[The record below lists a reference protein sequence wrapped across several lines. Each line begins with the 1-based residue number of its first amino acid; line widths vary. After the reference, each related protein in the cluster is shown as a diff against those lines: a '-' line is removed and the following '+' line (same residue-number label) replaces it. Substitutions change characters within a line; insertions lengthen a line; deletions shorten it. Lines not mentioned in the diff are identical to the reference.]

1 MGRRGGSPEH
11 GWGRRVKVCCLRGR
25 TVFAS
30 TTDSSPTSQGERTA
44 SGNEAGTEAKYGTG
58 GWGGSREFSLITTPF
73 SAPLLTPRH
82 CLFVLLFGRFFDF
95 QFLKFE
101 IIIGSQEIVR
111 SCPAPQAT
119 HSVLRPDCS
128 TASRPG
134 RCCVHGSRYG
144 HQATD
149 LVQPP
154 PAFTCPRARVWSVNV
169 SRGCGSVF
177 SPPQSRYRT
186 TPAAV
191 SRASNSVPVP
201 WQR

>member
-1 MGRRGGSPEH
+1 MRQVQR
-11 GWGRRVKVCCLRGR
+11 
-25 TVFAS
+25 
-30 TTDSSPTSQGERTA
+30 Q
-44 SGNEAGTEAKYGTG
+44 NTG
-58 GWGGSREFSLITTPF
+58 LGVGGSREFSLITTPF
-73 SAPLLTPRH
+73 SAPFLTPRH

-144 HQATD
+144 HRATD

-154 PAFTCPRARVWSVNV
+154 TSFHMPSCAGVVCKCIPWVWICVLTTTVKIQNDSCSRLPCLQLCPCPLETLICSPLSLLECYV
-169 SRGCGSVF
+169 SGIMHYVTFGYWF
-177 SPPQSRYRT
+177 FH
-186 TPAAV
+186 
-191 SRASNSVPVP
+191 
-201 WQR
+201 